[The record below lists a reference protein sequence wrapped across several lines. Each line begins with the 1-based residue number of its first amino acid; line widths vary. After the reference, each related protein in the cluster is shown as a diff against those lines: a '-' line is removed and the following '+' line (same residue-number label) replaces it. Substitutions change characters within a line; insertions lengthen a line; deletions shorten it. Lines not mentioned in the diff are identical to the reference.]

1 MKQALTA
8 VEPHRPGG
16 RTDPEVKGRLETL
29 MAARGWSQRRAA
41 EQVGVSQT
49 AMSRWWADKYEAA
62 EAMNARVAE
71 FLDQRRAAGEGI
83 VPSEGLL
90 VIQEVCR
97 QCHEERRFGVV
108 QGNPGVGKT
117 KALTLYQ
124 MEHDGVLY
132 VRADVTTNVKVLL
145 EMVCGTRGGGLTTAA
160 LMVEAKL
167 MAAGKLLVVDEA
179 DLLSVR
185 VLEAIRAIYDEG
197 SCGVV
202 LAGTPRL
209 ERLLRRGP
217 HATDNLAQL
226 YSRVDFNVTV
236 LPPSH
241 PDMDKFLDTAGIA
254 DRAARKIIA
263 TEGSKGSF
271 RAAAKL
277 ANQALRLARV
287 NGCPVTESVVKAAGR
302 LIMRPLVQA

>member
-1 MKQALTA
+1 MTQALTA
-8 VEPHRPGG
+8 VEPSRPGG
-16 RTDPEVKGRLETL
+16 RTDPEVKERLEGL
-29 MAARGWSQRRAA
+29 MVARGWSQRRAA
-41 EQVGVSQT
+41 DQIGVSQT
-49 AMSRWWADKYEAA
+49 AMSRWLQDKYEAA
-62 EAMNARVAE
+62 EAMNARVSE

-97 QCHEERRFGVV
+97 QCAEERRFGVV

-124 MEHDGVLY
+124 LEHDGVIY

-145 EMVCGTRGGGLTTAA
+145 EMVCGNPGGGMVASQ
-160 LMVEAKL
+160 LMVRAKEI
-167 MAAGKLLVVDEA
+167 AEGKLLVVDEA

-197 SCGVV
+197 GCGVV

-241 PDMDKFLDTAGIA
+241 PDMDKFLDTAQIQ
-254 DRAARKIIA
+254 DPKARKIIA

-277 ANQALRLARV
+277 ANQSLRLARM
-287 NGCPVTESVVKAAGR
+287 NGCPVTEQVVKAAGR
-302 LIMRPLVQA
+302 LIMRPLTA